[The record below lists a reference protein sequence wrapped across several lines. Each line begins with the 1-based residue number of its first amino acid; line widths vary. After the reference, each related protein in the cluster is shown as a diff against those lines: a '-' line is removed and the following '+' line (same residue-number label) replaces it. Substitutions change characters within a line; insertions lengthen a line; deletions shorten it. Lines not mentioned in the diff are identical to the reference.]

1 VRAEKVI
8 KLVLIG
14 LFAMTMATFTLAA
27 STVPPP
33 GEQPVMVAEL
43 G

>member
-1 VRAEKVI
+1 MA
-8 KLVLIG
+8 KLALIA

-27 STVPPP
+27 STVPAP
-33 GEQPVMVAEL
+33 QPVLIAEL